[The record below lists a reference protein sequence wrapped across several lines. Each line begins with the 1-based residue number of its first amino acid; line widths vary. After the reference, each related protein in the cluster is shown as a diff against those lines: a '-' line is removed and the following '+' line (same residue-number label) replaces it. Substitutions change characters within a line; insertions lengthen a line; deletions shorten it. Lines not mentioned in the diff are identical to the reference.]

1 MEINTYKQVI
11 DMSAI
16 MKQIKSIPAWREIL
30 EQSKQSPQIIFKFSA
45 TCVVSPP
52 AHKQMSAFM
61 KKSDVPVHLV
71 IVQTDRAVSDAIE
84 ADLGVRHESP
94 QVLILSG
101 GRAVWQATHYKIKER
116 DIRKAIKLY
125 A

>member
-1 MEINTYKQVI
+1 
-11 DMSAI
+11 MSAI

-52 AHKQMSAFM
+52 AHKQMSTFM

-71 IVQTDRAVSDAIE
+71 IVQTDRDVSDAIE

-116 DIRKAIKLY
+116 DVRKAIKLY